1 MRGRGASEFSSIFGI
16 TVATVN
22 QTPFRKRG
30 WGASKASM
38 REAMCQSGVHYLLGG
53 WAIVAISLRL
63 QHSKPLLHFMV
74 NDHEA
79 IVW

>member
-1 MRGRGASEFSSIFGI
+1 
-16 TVATVN
+16 
-22 QTPFRKRG
+22 
-30 WGASKASM
+30 
-38 REAMCQSGVHYLLGG
+38 MCQSGVHYLLGG